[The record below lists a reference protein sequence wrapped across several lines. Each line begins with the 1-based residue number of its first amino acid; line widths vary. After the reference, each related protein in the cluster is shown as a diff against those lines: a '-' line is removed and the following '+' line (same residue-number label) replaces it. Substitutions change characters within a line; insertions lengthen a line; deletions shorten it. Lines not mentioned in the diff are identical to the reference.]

1 MRRLIENTKEL
12 ILAAQENQPGAME
25 TLIKNN
31 ELLIW
36 NVVKRFYGR
45 GTEPED
51 LYQLGAMGFVKAVR
65 GFQVERGLQL
75 STYAVPMIMGEI
87 RRFLRDDGPVKV
99 SRSIKET
106 AMRAKRVAE
115 KITAREGREA
125 HLSEIA
131 KELGVSEADVAAAYV
146 ATEKPDSINRP
157 IYNKEECDAEL
168 EDVLEDGK
176 RFDEELLTRISL
188 SMAAMRLEK
197 RDRQILVLRYFRNF
211 TQSKVAE
218 MMGISQVQVS
228 RLEKKILARMR
239 ELMD

>member
-1 MRRLIENTKEL
+1 MTDNTAEL
-12 ILAAQENQPGAME
+12 ILAAKENKPGAFDK
-25 TLIKNN
+25 LVKSN

-45 GTEPED
+45 GVESED
-51 LYQLGAMGFVKAVR
+51 LFQLGAMGFIKAVKN
-65 GFQVERGLQL
+65 FDVTRGLQL

-99 SRSIKET
+99 SRSVREIAVKS
-106 AMRAKRVAE
+106 RRVAE
-115 KITAREGREA
+115 EITLREGREA

-131 KELGVSEADVAAAYV
+131 SALGIPEAEVAAAFS

-157 IYNKEECDAEL
+157 IYNNEEKETSLQDI
-168 EDVLEDGK
+168 LEDGK
-176 RFDEELLTRISL
+176 RFDEDIL
-188 SMAAMRLEK
+188 SKMALSEAAGRLDK

-211 TQSKVAE
+211 TQSRVAE

-228 RLEKKILARMR
+228 RLEKKMLLRLKELLA
-239 ELMD
+239 

>member
-1 MRRLIENTKEL
+1 MTENTREL
-12 ILAAQENQPGAME
+12 ILDAKDNHPGAME
-25 TLIKNN
+25 TLMKNN

-45 GTEPED
+45 GSEPED
-51 LYQLGAMGFVKAVR
+51 LFQLGAMGFVKAVR
-65 GFQVERGLQL
+65 NFDVDRGLQL

-99 SRSIKET
+99 SRSIRET
-106 AMRAKRVAE
+106 AIKAKHIAE
-115 KITAREGREA
+115 RITLKEGREA

-131 KELGVSEADVAAAYV
+131 AELNLSEAEIAAAYT

-157 IYNKEECDAEL
+157 IYNNEEKETAL
-168 EDVLEDGK
+168 QDVLEDGK
-176 RFDEELLTRISL
+176 RFDEEIVSRMSL
-188 SMAAMRLEK
+188 AEAAGKLDK
-197 RDRQILVLRYFRNF
+197 RDRQILVLRYYRNF

-228 RLEKKILARMR
+228 RLEKKMLSRMR
-239 ELMD
+239 DFLA